1 MLWLTQPSL
10 FLLQHYSAKEVENSY
25 LLLGMLQ
32 SYLVDSLLLI
42 VANEMVGRNV
52 LIVDDSSTARNQ
64 IKGTL
69 SQLGLNIIE
78 CCDGLEALTLLKGT
92 ATNGRGL

>member
-1 MLWLTQPSL
+1 
-10 FLLQHYSAKEVENSY
+10 
-25 LLLGMLQ
+25 
-32 SYLVDSLLLI
+32 
-42 VANEMVGRNV
+42 MVGRNV

-78 CCDGLEALTLLKGT
+78 CCDGLEALTLLKGVV
-92 ATNGRGL
+92 